1 MGAPVL
7 ARRLYRFGVFSA
19 DAESGTLLR
28 GGIRV
33 KLQDQPFRI
42 LCLLLEH
49 AGQVVTREKLRQ
61 SLWSSDTYVEFDGSL
76 NAALK
81 RLRFAL
87 GDSAENP
94 AFIETLPKRGYRF
107 LAPVAVEE
115 SVGNASRL
123 PQDKGD
129 ETRAAKNEDSAEDFP
144 AVPTIQAK
152 MAQWRQRSLLVVV
165 LVFLVGAGVASYHR
179 LTSAV

>member
-7 ARRLYRFGVFSA
+7 ARRLYRFGLFSA
-19 DAESGTLLR
+19 DAESGKLLR
-28 GGIRV
+28 EGVRV
-33 KLQDQPFRI
+33 KLQDQPFRV

-49 AGQVVTREKLRQ
+49 ADQVVTREELRQ

-94 AFIETLPKRGYRF
+94 TFIETLPKRGYRF
-107 LAPVAVEE
+107 VAPVAVGE
-115 SVGNASRL
+115 SVGNAWV
-123 PQDKGD
+123 PYDKGD
-129 ETRAAKNEDSAEDFP
+129 ETYAARDEDSTKDA
-144 AVPTIQAK
+144 
-152 MAQWRQRSLLVVV
+152 
-165 LVFLVGAGVASYHR
+165 
-179 LTSAV
+179 

>member
-7 ARRLYRFGVFSA
+7 ARRLYRFGLFSA
-19 DAESGTLLR
+19 DTESGRLLR
-28 GGIRV
+28 EGIRV
-33 KLQDQPFRI
+33 KLQDQPFRV

-49 AGQVVTREKLRQ
+49 AGQVVTREELRQ

-94 AFIETLPKRGYRF
+94 IFIETLPKRGYRF
-107 LAPVAVEE
+107 VAPVAVEE
-115 SVGNASRL
+115 SASNASWV
-123 PQDKGD
+123 PQDKSETHAARD
-129 ETRAAKNEDSAEDFP
+129 EGLTEDF
-144 AVPTIQAK
+144 
-152 MAQWRQRSLLVVV
+152 
-165 LVFLVGAGVASYHR
+165 AS
-179 LTSAV
+179 V